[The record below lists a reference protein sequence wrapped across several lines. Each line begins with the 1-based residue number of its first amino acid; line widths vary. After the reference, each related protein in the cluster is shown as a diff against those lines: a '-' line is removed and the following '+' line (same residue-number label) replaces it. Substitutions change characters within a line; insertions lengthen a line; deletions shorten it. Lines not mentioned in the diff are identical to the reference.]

1 MEEPVPTPR
10 MKPELRPSPS
20 VLLSLLIVVLVFSSG
35 IYVLGV
41 YLK

>member
-1 MEEPVPTPR
+1 
-10 MKPELRPSPS
+10 MKSELRPSVS
-20 VLLSLLIVVLVFSSG
+20 VLLSLVVVVLVFCSA